1 MDADVLEI
9 GTDAGTINGTDGK
22 SVVEGA
28 QKNGTRRLTHN
39 APYRKPGAGHRIF
52 DNEAL
57 GMLNDASR
65 RGKATR
71 LGRFSHRN

>member
-22 SVVEGA
+22 SVIEGA

-39 APYRKPGAGHRIF
+39 P
-52 DNEAL
+52 
-57 GMLNDASR
+57 
-65 RGKATR
+65 
-71 LGRFSHRN
+71 

>member
-22 SVVEGA
+22 SVIEGA

-39 APYRKPGAGHRIF
+39 APYPSI
-52 DNEAL
+52 L
-57 GMLNDASR
+57 
-65 RGKATR
+65 TR
-71 LGRFSHRN
+71 